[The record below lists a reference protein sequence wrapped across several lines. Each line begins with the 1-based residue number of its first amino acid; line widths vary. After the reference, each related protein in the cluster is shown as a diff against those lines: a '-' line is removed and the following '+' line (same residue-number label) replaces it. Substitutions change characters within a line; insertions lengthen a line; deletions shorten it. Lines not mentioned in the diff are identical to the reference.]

1 MKHFLLL
8 TLAVLTFVGCQKDR
22 INDLEER
29 DLLNTLVDQNQQ
41 EQHEAQA
48 ALIAEL
54 QAEIIALTADIA
66 AANAAS
72 ENNAVAIADNM
83 NEVDAGFAS
92 LEADVEV
99 LEADIAEVK
108 VSVEA
113 VRSNVVVYIS
123 ETSCYP

>member
-1 MKHFLLL
+1 M
-8 TLAVLTFVGCQKDR
+8 LAVLTFVGCQKDR

-29 DLLNTLVDQNQQ
+29 DHLNTLVDQNQQ

-108 VSVEA
+108 VSELKL
-113 VRSNVVVYIS
+113 
-123 ETSCYP
+123 